1 MIFLTS
7 LNVYKYHIA
16 SNTKDHSKFAK
27 DKLVHIKM
35 KYDKKKVDLN
45 QPATCRAILSFPL
58 FMR

>member
-1 MIFLTS
+1 MILLTS

-35 KYDKKKVDLN
+35 KYDK
-45 QPATCRAILSFPL
+45 
-58 FMR
+58 